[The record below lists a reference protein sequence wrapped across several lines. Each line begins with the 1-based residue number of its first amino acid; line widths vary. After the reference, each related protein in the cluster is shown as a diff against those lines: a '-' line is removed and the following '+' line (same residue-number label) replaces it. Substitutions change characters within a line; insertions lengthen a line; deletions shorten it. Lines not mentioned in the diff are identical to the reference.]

1 MRFGA
6 AGPAAASAR
15 RKALSF
21 WRSFSRRFRFSALP
35 KHHSRLP
42 GEGDRLPVRR
52 LDSRHREGDP
62 EPKPLETCSVGGSVV
77 LEEPSRASFLEQH
90 KLPAVLLE
98 KLRKLR
104 VERGLLLL
112 QGHGGSLQA
121 VPQYSTGRC
130 SQAPHRLTATV
141 PLELNSSGAPSPTR
155 TGGLRFRKPSL
166 YPPELWGRTPR
177 C

>member
-52 LDSRHREGDP
+52 LDRRHKEGNP
-62 EPKPLETCSVGGSVV
+62 EPKPLETGSIGRSVV
-77 LEEPSRASFLEQH
+77 LEEPSRALIREQN
-90 KLPAVLLE
+90 KLPAMLLE
-98 KLRKLR
+98 KPRKLR

-112 QGHGGSLQA
+112 QRHGGGLQA
-121 VPQYSTGRC
+121 ISASIA
-130 SQAPHRLTATV
+130 SQDAPRHHIHL
-141 PLELNSSGAPSPTR
+141 
-155 TGGLRFRKPSL
+155 
-166 YPPELWGRTPR
+166 
-177 C
+177 

>member
-6 AGPAAASAR
+6 AGPTAASAR
-15 RKALSF
+15 RRALSF

-52 LDSRHREGDP
+52 LDRRNQEGDP
-62 EPKPLETCSVGGSVV
+62 EPKPLETGGVGGSVV
-77 LEEPSRASFLEQH
+77 LEESSRASFLEQH
-90 KLPAVLLE
+90 ELPAMLLE

-121 VPQYSTGRC
+121 VPQYSSGRC
-130 SQAPHRLTATV
+130 SQAPHRPIVIVPVKLT
-141 PLELNSSGAPSPTR
+141 LGGAPSPTR